1 VIAATLWIS
10 PVYAWIMVVSASA
23 RRAVLLLAFLPMVL
37 VTVVAAMFGAAGSI
51 GHALFDRVGR
61 HWPTTLTLGSLSG
74 GRMVTKPAPELLGSP
89 ALWAGVV
96 LAALLLAI
104 VAQLRRRM
112 VALS

>member
-1 VIAATLWIS
+1 LT
-10 PVYAWIMVVSASA
+10 VVA
-23 RRAVLLLAFLPMVL
+23 PVL

-51 GHALFDRVGR
+51 GHALFYRSIGR
-61 HWPTTLTLGSLSG
+61 HWPATLTLGSLSG
-74 GRMVTKPAPELLGSP
+74 GRMVAKPAPELLGSP